1 MTNFSQTANVGN
13 VEEMNC
19 PNLSHKQIIE
29 EVFIFLKDNYVLNVF
44 ILVISNQIILLKS
57 PRLLNTVYSV
67 ATKTAQNQM
76 DLIQIQSSLFIHLKM
91 SISLCLPEEV
101 I

>member
-1 MTNFSQTANVGN
+1 
-13 VEEMNC
+13 
-19 PNLSHKQIIE
+19 
-29 EVFIFLKDNYVLNVF
+29 
-44 ILVISNQIILLKS
+44 
-57 PRLLNTVYSV
+57 V

-101 I
+101 IWVGEALQQETEDIADGSDGGLRQRLIPQSQQQFGNQLELPQ